1 MCKQLELVQQ
11 DALVCPQATS
21 FLLQVKL
28 LTLIEKVQV
37 TCNPIIPIG
46 LG

>member
-28 LTLIEKVQV
+28 LTMDGSFPGVEMATYVLA
-37 TCNPIIPIG
+37 